1 MNLYLPITSQQREL
15 DARLLLAL
23 FAKERG
29 INPVLGYKSAFQC
42 SSVLL
47 SPGIYFAH
55 NARRTPMRELLSRC
69 GHLVVVLDE
78 EALVRQT
85 DELFLKKHNK
95 DAFKN
100 VSRIFSWGQDDYQL
114 WEKSEF
120 ANGNVFITGNPRVD
134 LLRPELR
141 PFHESDIRR
150 IHARFGD
157 NYLLLNTNFPT
168 VNNLL
173 PQDAGVRLAR
183 WARDSRGTQ
192 IKNEFLTH
200 KKAIFERFLAVV
212 PKLAKAIAPAALVVR
227 PHPSEDHSPWSN
239 VLKGLPNAHLVF
251 EGNVVPW
258 LAGARALIH
267 NNCTTAVEAAVL
279 GTQILSYRPIRSD
292 TYDNPLANAFG
303 IECGDDNA
311 LISAAR
317 RVIED
322 SRAGLSPEHERL
334 LQHHIANVN
343 GNLSCKRILDILSN
357 LNPKANSVG
366 FVKRQ
371 AINLRSNLRW
381 ISGVTWWYAHPEG
394 RRRRRFLAER
404 FPQLE
409 IRDLDVKMLGYDE
422 RQFELLQRTFPTI
435 TTEDLDQRIERI
447 ARALNRFHGLRA
459 DSFGTENLF
468 TIAS

>member
-47 SPGIYFAH
+47 SPGVYFAH
-55 NARRTPMRELLSRC
+55 NARRTPMRDLLSRC

-100 VSRIFSWGQDDYQL
+100 VSRVFSWGQDDYEL
-114 WEKSEF
+114 WKKSEF
-120 ANGNVFITGNPRVD
+120 ANGNIFITGNPRID

-141 PFHESDIRR
+141 PFHEADIRHIR
-150 IHARFGD
+150 ARFGD

-173 PQDAGVRLAR
+173 PQDAGIRLSR
-183 WARDSRGTQ
+183 WARDTRGTQ

-212 PKLAKAIAPAALVVR
+212 PKLAKAIAPTALVVR
-227 PHPSEDHSPWSN
+227 PHPSEDHSPWIN
-239 VLKGLPNAHLVF
+239 ALKGLPNAHLVF

-279 GTQILSYRPIRSD
+279 GTQILSYRPISSD

-303 IECGDDNA
+303 IECGDENA

-317 RVIED
+317 EIVQG
-322 SRAGLSPEHERL
+322 SHVGLVPEQELR

-343 GNLSCKRILDILSN
+343 GDLSCERILDVLSN
-357 LNPKANSVG
+357 LNPQANFVG
-366 FVKRQ
+366 FVKRHI
-371 AINLRSNLRW
+371 INLRSNLKW

-394 RRRRRFLAER
+394 RKRRRILAER
-404 FPQLE
+404 FPRLK
-409 IRDLDVKMLGYDE
+409 IRDFDVKMLGYDE
-422 RQFELLQRTFPTI
+422 RQFELLERTFPAITI
-435 TTEDLDQRIERI
+435 EDLDERI
-447 ARALNRFHGLRA
+447 ARIAWALNRFHGLRA
-459 DSFGTENLF
+459 GRFGRENLF
-468 TIAS
+468 TILS